1 MTKTEIVSA
10 IKVIREVG
18 DLDDESIK
26 QLLDLL
32 LSATE
37 FKDVRVVAA
46 KETR

>member
-1 MTKTEIVSA
+1 VTKSEIVSA

-18 DLDDESIK
+18 DLESPAIK
-26 QLLDLL
+26 QLLELL
-32 LSATE
+32 LSATD

>member
-10 IKVIREVG
+10 IKVIREVA
-18 DLDDESIK
+18 DTDNPVIK